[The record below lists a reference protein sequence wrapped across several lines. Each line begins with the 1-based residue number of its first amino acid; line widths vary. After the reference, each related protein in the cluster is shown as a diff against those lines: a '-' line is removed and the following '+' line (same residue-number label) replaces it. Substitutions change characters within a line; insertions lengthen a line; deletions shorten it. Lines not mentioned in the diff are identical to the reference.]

1 MEVGVAGT
9 RGTRSPDG
17 DRPADHSQPEVPHAE
32 AQGTLFDDAAAG
44 PAGQH
49 GAGLDGADQDGAGQ
63 DGMNAEPSPTEPAPD
78 DPNIGYRGPTA
89 CAAAGI
95 TYRQLDYWDRTGLS
109 RPSLAKARGS
119 GTQRLYAYKDLL
131 ELKVIKQLLD
141 GGVNLRQAR
150 RAIECLRES
159 VGEDLTTAN
168 LVIVGE
174 GSVLMRTGEQIIDLL
189 RGGQGVFGIALGR
202 VWQEVEGNLA
212 ELPAVRAE
220 DGLLTVGQDELS
232 RRRQRRTG

>member
-1 MEVGVAGT
+1 MEQVG
-9 RGTRSPDG
+9 
-17 DRPADHSQPEVPHAE
+17 
-32 AQGTLFDDAAAG
+32 F
-44 PAGQH
+44 
-49 GAGLDGADQDGAGQ
+49 
-63 DGMNAEPSPTEPAPD
+63 
-78 DPNIGYRGPTA
+78 RGPQV
-89 CAAAGI
+89 CSIVGI

-119 GTQRLYAYKDLL
+119 GSQRLYAYRDLL

-174 GSVLMRTGEQIIDLL
+174 GSVLVRTGEEIIDLL
-189 RGGQGVFGIALGR
+189 RGGQGVFNVVPLAGVVGEVDAAILRIEPAR
-202 VWQEVEGNLA
+202 VAGSDAPTAASGGVAAEIPPTPGATRLA
-212 ELPAVRAE
+212 E
-220 DGLLTVGQDELS
+220 GG
-232 RRRQRRTG
+232 